1 MFPAFLTTLL
11 FAGSAVFA
19 ARSARLVG
27 GAAAN
32 MARLWLAGV
41 LLALW
46 AHGRGAGLGGGS
58 AALGT
63 FFLSGAVGFGLGD
76 LALFAALPRIGS
88 RLTVLLV
95 QCLAVP
101 VAATLEWAWMG
112 TTLTLTQVGC
122 ITLIL
127 AGVAL
132 AVAPPK
138 PPPDHHSRPDVTPP
152 DGRAWR
158 VGLAFGVV
166 AALGQAV
173 GAVISR
179 RGFTLAEAAG
189 VHLDGGTAAYQ
200 RILGGLAVMT
210 LGYGVGAW
218 RGRNPAL
225 VTAEAAAPARWRR
238 GWPWVVANALA
249 GPTLGVSCYQ
259 WALATTPSALV
270 LPIVATTPL
279 VVVPLAYV
287 LEGERPGRRSLVGG
301 ALAVAGAVALAAWR

>member
-27 GAAAN
+27 VTAAN

-46 AHGRGAGLGGGS
+46 AHGRGAGLGGGA

-101 VAATLEWAWMG
+101 VAATLEWGWMG
-112 TTLTLTQVGC
+112 TSLTFTQVAC

-132 AVAPPK
+132 AVAPEAAPG
-138 PPPDHHSRPDVTPP
+138 HAARPDAMPSRG
-152 DGRAWR
+152 GRSWR
-158 VGLAFGVV
+158 IGLCFGVV
-166 AALGQAV
+166 AAFGQAV

-179 RGFTLAEAAG
+179 RGFALAEAAG

-210 LGYGVGAW
+210 FAYGVGAW
-218 RGRNPAL
+218 RRRGLGTVA
-225 VTAEAAAPARWRR
+225 AEPGRWRR
-238 GWPWVVANALA
+238 GWPWVVVNSLA
-249 GPTLGVSCYQ
+249 GPILGVSCYQ

-301 ALAVAGAVALAAWR
+301 AVAVAGAVALAVWR